1 MTRTFSVHPIQFAP
15 ELCEHHPFLH
25 TPMIRG
31 QVLMDILLMSTA
43 IVHIQYLMRFRG
55 LLMMGL
61 IITHQQH
68 ITPPMY
74 SIHIQDRGI
83 TKRLM

>member
-1 MTRTFSVHPIQFAP
+1 
-15 ELCEHHPFLH
+15 
-25 TPMIRG
+25 
-31 QVLMDILLMSTA
+31 MSTA